1 MDDHPTIGIE
11 RFGAVKSHLEDSRWS
26 GYVSFVSTFLLFF
39 FMNHHYVSQS
49 LNLPQWVAVEIK
61 TDAPIQLQVYY
72 DMGDGY
78 GEKDKRIQWVSG
90 NNDFQRIKIRLTNK
104 PLRSFRI
111 DPLTN
116 PGVVTIKSI
125 TIESLWARSHSWP
138 AERIVKDFRPQNDI
152 SQFQLENDAVK
163 IRSVGMDPYFGL
175 ISSFPRINE
184 IGDGWI
190 ILILF
195 IFSLLCL
202 LSYKILVLMKEYW
215 IKLGH
220 GIYLRAL
227 KMSFIL
233 MAVLLPC
240 FLAIHFVRE
249 NSVNIPIWDQWE
261 FVPLLSAFLERKPW
275 IQLLIDF
282 HNEHRIIFPR
292 VIFLVLAVITRWNVV
307 TEMYVNLFF
316 VGILLVVLWKLLKD
330 TGGHPIL
337 MVPVSWFLFS
347 LQQWENLLWGWQ
359 MAISMMLTASVVSIF
374 CLSRIRR
381 NRTYTLPAFV
391 SGVFASFS
399 FMGGLCI
406 WPVGL
411 LQLLIMRARKSI
423 CLTWLIVGALTMV
436 FYFMGYRKPVDTPD
450 IFIFLKNPVGFM
462 KYVLAY
468 LGSALSG
475 DSLRQSFVYGALV
488 VFLFT
493 FAVVIQRLRMKQW
506 ENVVPWTLIGLF
518 SLLCGGMMG
527 IGRLG
532 YGIDQA
538 LSSRY
543 ISFSSLFLIST
554 MILSVGTMVD
564 LNQRRKSLTVI
575 VLLVMTMILSSGYI
589 HSYLSGEREG
599 YYRKLFIGQFSRS
612 LYHLENANDMELK
625 MIYWD
630 VNVLKDRAAIL
641 RHLKMGPYAVT
652 PKPLGNASR

>member
-1 MDDHPTIGIE
+1 MDEHPTIGIGI
-11 RFGAVKSHLEDSRWS
+11 FGAVKSHFEDSRWS
-26 GYVSFVSTFLLFF
+26 GYFSFVSTFLLFF
-39 FMNHHYVSQS
+39 FINHQYVSQS
-49 LNLPQWVAVEIK
+49 LNLPQWVVVEIK

-78 GEKDKRIQWVSG
+78 GEKDKRIQLVSG
-90 NNDFQRIKIRLTNK
+90 NNDFQRIKIRVPNK
-104 PLRSFRI
+104 PLHSFRI

-116 PGVVTIKSI
+116 PGVVYIKSI

-152 SQFQLENDAVK
+152 IQFQLENDAVK
-163 IRSVGMDPYFGL
+163 IRSVGIDPYFGL
-175 ISSFPRINE
+175 ISSIPRINE
-184 IGDGWI
+184 ISDGWI

-195 IFSLLCL
+195 VFSLLCL

-215 IKLGH
+215 KKMGH
-220 GIYLRAL
+220 GIYLRTF
-227 KMSFIL
+227 KISFVL
-233 MAVLLPC
+233 MGVLLPC

-282 HNEHRIIFPR
+282 HNEHRIILPR
-292 VIFLVLAVITRWNVV
+292 VIFLVLAVITQWNVA

-316 VGILLVVLWKLLKD
+316 VGILLVVLSKLLKE
-330 TGGHPIL
+330 TGGHLFL
-337 MVPVSWFLFS
+337 MVPVSWLLFS

-359 MAISMMLTASVVSIF
+359 IAISMMLTASVVSIF
-374 CLSRIRR
+374 CLSRVRR
-381 NRTYTLPAFV
+381 NRYYTISAFI

-411 LQLLIMRARKSI
+411 LQLLIMRARKST
-423 CLTWLIVGALTMV
+423 CLTWFIGGALTIV

-450 IFIFLKNPVGFM
+450 VFIFLKNPVDFM
-462 KYVLAY
+462 KYIFAY

-475 DSLRQSFVYGALV
+475 DSFRQSLVYGALV
-488 VFLFT
+488 VLLFI
-493 FAVVIQRLRMKQW
+493 FAIVIQRLRMKQW
-506 ENVVPWTLIGLF
+506 KNVVPWVMIGLF

-554 MILSVGTMVD
+554 MILSVGAMVD
-564 LNQRRKSLTVI
+564 LNQRRKNLTVI
-575 VLLVMTMILSSGYI
+575 VLLVINMILSSGYI
-589 HSYLSGEREG
+589 NSYLSGEREG
-599 YYRKLFIGQFSRS
+599 YYRKLVIGQFSRS
-612 LYHLENANDMELK
+612 LYHLENANDIELK

-630 VNVLKDRAAIL
+630 VKVLKDRAAIL
-641 RHLKMGPYAVT
+641 RHLEIGPYAIT
-652 PKPLGNASR
+652 PKPVGDASR